1 MDRRGANP
9 IRDGLQLSVPS
20 RSAITLIESTRF
32 AVSRFA
38 KLALATTAATL
49 VLIALGGLVRA
60 TDSGLGCPTW
70 PGCDTASDLIPPGD
84 MHAWIEHTHRLW
96 ALVVMALIGWL
107 AVESRR
113 TGQPAVVRRIT
124 VALVPIVLSQAVL
137 GAFVVWL
144 KLRPISVSAH
154 LTVAL
159 TILGLAVWVSLD
171 ALRREG
177 VLATS
182 APAAGSGRL
191 ARVATVTAALVF
203 GQMVLGSLVTG
214 LKVGLAYNTFP
225 SFNNRL
231 IPQFYSQYWFKQ
243 GVHVAHRLV
252 AFGLVAMVVA
262 LLLRARRPGIDSV
275 VRRTAAIAT
284 GLVVVQIFLGAANIW
299 WHLSA
304 WSVVP
309 HMVVGASL
317 WIAMVVV
324 AVLARWQAE
333 SSSSSAT
340 GSGRVAVSAQ

>member
-1 MDRRGANP
+1 M
-9 IRDGLQLSVPS
+9 
-20 RSAITLIESTRF
+20 
-32 AVSRFA
+32 SRFA
-38 KLALATTAATL
+38 KLALATTATTL

-84 MHAWIEHTHRLW
+84 VHAWIEHTHRLW

-107 AVESRR
+107 AVEGRR
-113 TGQPAVVRRIT
+113 SAQPPVVRRIT

-159 TILGLAVWVSLD
+159 TILGMAVWVALD

-177 VLATS
+177 VQPAA
-182 APAAGSGRL
+182 APATGSARL
-191 ARVATVTAALVF
+191 ARVATVTAGLVF
-203 GQMVLGSLVTG
+203 AQMVLGSLVTG

-225 SFNNRL
+225 SFNSRL

-252 AFGLVAMVVA
+252 AFGLLAMIVA
-262 LLLRARRPGIDSV
+262 LLLRARRAGVDSV

-284 GLVVVQIFLGAANIW
+284 GLVVVQIFLGGLNIW

-309 HMVVGASL
+309 HMIVGASL
-317 WIAMVVV
+317 WVATFVV
-324 AVLARWQAE
+324 AVRARWQA
-333 SSSSSAT
+333 SSSQTPAS
-340 GSGRVAVSAQ
+340 GSDRVAVSAQ